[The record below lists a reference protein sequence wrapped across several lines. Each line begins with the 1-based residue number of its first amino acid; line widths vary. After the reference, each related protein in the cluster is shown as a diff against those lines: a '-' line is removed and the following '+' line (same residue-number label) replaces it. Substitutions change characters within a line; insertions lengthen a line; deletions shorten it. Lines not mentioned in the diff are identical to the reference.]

1 MVGKLESLFPRLGTT
16 LYRVTSLK
24 TGDYNCIAWAAGD
37 MSEWWWPLSDPV
49 DQQPFWPAG
58 LVREVTLPAFVAA
71 FATLGYSPCDSDA
84 LDPDAEKVAIFAD
97 DGGKPTHAARQLAN
111 GRWTS
116 KLGRAE
122 DIEHELHALE
132 GDLYGTVVL
141 VLKRPRR
148 A

>member
-1 MVGKLESLFPRLGTT
+1 MVGILESLFPGFRTT
-16 LYRVTSLK
+16 VYRVTSPK

-37 MSEWWWPLSDPV
+37 TSDWWWPVSDPV
-49 DQQPFWPAG
+49 DEQPFWPAG
-58 LVREVTLPAFVAA
+58 VVRELTLPAFVAA
-71 FATLGYSPCDSDA
+71 FVTLGYSPCAGDV

-97 DGGKPTHAARQLAN
+97 GLGKPTHAARQLAN

-116 KLGRAE
+116 KLGKAE
-122 DIEHELHALE
+122 DIEHDLHALD
-132 GDLYGTVVL
+132 GDIYGTVVL